1 MGKFFTGVLGVVAG
15 FALAHLV
22 NQTPEGKTFIA
33 RARATVQ
40 TFTNGVGNAW
50 RS

>member
-40 TFTNGVGNAW
+40 TFTNGVGDAW